1 MRSASLRAAFGC
13 LLAFLILVRPA
24 ISASLRLSRFTR
36 LLCRFFF
43 VLLSLSVSAED
54 TNSFK
59 PDAFLSRYCLDCH
72 DGDVKK
78 GDRRLDDLPLKVG
91 TDIAIA
97 ERWQEVL
104 HQLQL
109 GEMPPAKKKQP
120 TDEERRALLAWIEE
134 QLIQAQ
140 SSAQDRGGKV
150 VHRRLS
156 RAEYLH
162 TMQDLFGFA
171 SDFDPT
177 TSFPGDEELEGFR
190 NIGSALRTSRHHL
203 EQYLK
208 AADAVLDHA
217 YDLAD
222 VNGKPEAKQWKDSA
236 DKLSGLND
244 AFGLGVINAEKAKGP
259 AYIHL
264 SHGLRN
270 QELIFDSK
278 LFLSRLGDTGVPH
291 SGWYEVEVEAT
302 AANRHHPYGKD
313 LMLGGLTAYYEDMK
327 SYYDESQPMQLGIG
341 RQGEGIKGNGWRLI
355 PPNIIHAT
363 ELPDDRYTTVRARI
377 WLDRGTVPYLSWIDG
392 PPKGTRGQFISTKLY
407 KYDSSVPKIEK
418 QVWANLAL
426 RAERDK
432 LYKHLYQGPEV
443 RVHYWQVTGPMRDDK
458 PHPVRSLL
466 FAKIA
471 PDEKQIEPKRLQTE
485 LQALAS
491 RLFRREVTGEDI
503 APYASAVQKRLDGK
517 TRYAD
522 AARPV
527 FKALLCSSEF
537 LFLTEFSDE
546 DHQTVGQSDKETNG
560 QPVAPSPHP
569 IVSLSPHQLATR
581 LSYFL
586 TAGPPDDKLRSI
598 ANKGALDAKAIITE
612 TDRLLDSP
620 RGDRFLRLFT
630 EQWLGLNKLGTMPP
644 SKETFPAYHIDRL
657 EPAMKEETWRFIA
670 ELIRTNQ
677 PVTALVD
684 ADFTYLNAGL
694 ARLYGMDQAFEKQL
708 GKRDDNETIRQG
720 DNETTSPKDLGP
732 SDSNPVSPSPPL
744 IVSPSGLLRISLP
757 ADSPRRGLLGQA
769 SILTITAN
777 GVETSPVKRGVWL
790 LEKLFGTPPSPPPPD
805 VPPIEP
811 DIRGATTIRQQLEKH
826 RSVQACADCHAK
838 IDPLGFA
845 MEAYDPIGHFRS
857 AYPNGAAIDT
867 TGEYRGQPIN
877 SPADIRAYLTKH
889 PDLLAQNLAHRLL
902 TYALGRPLGFT
913 DQPALRRLQADWKA
927 KDHTLREL
935 IHLITTSELMRQP

>member
-1 MRSASLRAAFGC
+1 MKRIKPDITGRNGVMEYWSAVFELSITPPLHRSCLALFLGMVLSTLHAAD
-13 LLAFLILVRPA
+13 PA
-24 ISASLRLSRFTR
+24 PL
-36 LLCRFFF
+36 
-43 VLLSLSVSAED
+43 
-54 TNSFK
+54 K

-72 DGDVKK
+72 DADVQK

-91 TDIAIA
+91 TDIANA

-104 HQLQL
+104 HQIQL

-120 TDEERRALLAWIEE
+120 TDDERRALLAWIEG

-140 SSAQDRGGKV
+140 SSAQDRGGEV

-156 RAEYLH
+156 RAEYRY
-162 TMQDLFGFA
+162 TMQDLFGFDG
-171 SDFDPT
+171 DFDPT

-236 DKLSGLND
+236 DNMRGLND
-244 AFGLGVINAEKAKGP
+244 AFGLGVISAEKAKGP

-278 LFLSRLGDTGVPH
+278 LFLSRLGDSGVPH
-291 SGWYEVEVEAT
+291 SGWYQVEVEAT
-302 AANRHHPYGKD
+302 AANRRHPYGKD
-313 LMLGGLTAYYEDMK
+313 LMLGGLTPYYKDIK

-341 RQGEGIKGNGWRLI
+341 RQGEGMKGNGWRLI

-377 WLDRGTVPYLSWIDG
+377 WLDRGTVPYISWIDG
-392 PPKGTRGQFISTKLY
+392 PPKGTRGQFVSTKLY
-407 KYDSSVPKIEK
+407 KYDPSVPKIDK
-418 QVWANLAL
+418 HVWENLAL

-432 LYKHLYQGPEV
+432 LYRHLYQGPEV
-443 RVHYWQVTGPMRDDK
+443 RVHYWQITGPMRDDK
-458 PHPVRSLL
+458 PHPARSLL
-466 FAKIA
+466 FATIA
-471 PDEKQIEPKRLQTE
+471 PDEKQIDPARLQFE
-485 LQALAS
+485 LEALAS
-491 RLFRREVTGEDI
+491 RLFRREVKGEDI
-503 APYASAVQKRLDGK
+503 APYASALQKRLDGK

-537 LFLTEFSDE
+537 LFLTEPESDAK
-546 DHQTVGQSDKETNG
+546 TIT
-560 QPVAPSPHP
+560 PM
-569 IVSLSPHQLATR
+569 QLAIR

-586 TAGPPDDKLRSI
+586 TAGPPDDTLRSI
-598 ANKGALDAKAIITE
+598 ATKGSLEAKAIITE

-644 SKETFPAYHIDRL
+644 AKETFPAYHIDRL
-657 EPAMKEETWRFIA
+657 EPAMKEETWRCIA

-694 ARLYGMDQAFEKQL
+694 ARLYGMDRAFEKQL
-708 GKRDDNETIRQG
+708 GKRDDNEKIRQG

-744 IVSPSGLLRISLP
+744 IVSPSGLLRVSLP

-826 RSVQACADCHAK
+826 RAVQACADCHAK

-889 PDLLAQNLAHRLL
+889 PDLLAQNLAHVLL

>member
-1 MRSASLRAAFGC
+1 MAWIPSASRRIRNPI
-13 LLAFLILVRPA
+13 LLSPF
-24 ISASLRLSRFTR
+24 F
-36 LLCRFFF
+36 CRFFF

-59 PDAFLSRYCLDCH
+59 PEDFLSRYCLDCH
-72 DGDVKK
+72 DIDVQK
-78 GDRRLDDLPLKVG
+78 GDRRLDDLPLSVG

-120 TDEERRALLAWIEE
+120 TDEERRALFVRIEE
-134 QLIQAQ
+134 QLTLAQ
-140 SSAQDRGGKV
+140 SAAQSRGGGV

-162 TMQDLFGFA
+162 TVQDLFGFA
-171 SDFDPT
+171 GEFDPT
-177 TSFPGDEELEGFR
+177 TGFPGDEELEGFR
-190 NIGSALRTSRHHL
+190 NIGSVLRTSRHHL

-217 YDLAD
+217 YDLAE
-222 VNGKPEAKQWKDSA
+222 VNGKPAVKEWKDSA
-236 DKLSGLND
+236 EEMRGLNN
-244 AFGLGVINAEKAKGP
+244 AFGLGVISAENAKGH

-278 LFLSRLGDTGVPH
+278 LFLSRLGDIGLPH

-313 LMLGGLTAYYEDMK
+313 LMLGGLTPYYKDLK

-341 RQGEGIKGNGWRLI
+341 RQGEGMKGNGWRLI
-355 PPNIIHAT
+355 PPNIVHST
-363 ELPDDRYTTVRARI
+363 ELPDDRYITVRARI

-407 KYDSSVPKIEK
+407 KYDSTVPKIEK
-418 QVWANLAL
+418 HVWENLAL

-432 LYKHLYQGPEV
+432 LYQHLYQGPEIRV
-443 RVHYWQVTGPMRDDK
+443 RHWQITGPLRDEK
-458 PHPVRSLL
+458 PHPARSLL

-471 PDEKQIEPKRLQTE
+471 PDEKQIEPDRLQTE
-485 LQALAS
+485 WQTLAS
-491 RLFRREVTGEDI
+491 RLFRREVSREDI
-503 APYASAVQKRLDGK
+503 APYVSAVQERLDGK

-537 LFLTEFSDE
+537 LFLTEFTEFTEFTE
-546 DHQTVGQSDKETNG
+546 DNQTGGQSDKETNG
-560 QPVAPSPHP
+560 EPVSPSLHP

-586 TAGPPDDKLRSI
+586 TAGPPDDAFRALAVNGSLEPDSI
-598 ANKGALDAKAIITE
+598 RRE

-644 SKETFPAYHIDRL
+644 AKETFPAYHIDRL

-670 ELIRTNQ
+670 ELVRTDR

-694 ARLYGMDQAFEKQL
+694 ARLYEL
-708 GKRDDNETIRQG
+708 PEVRG
-720 DNETTSPKDLGP
+720 DHLQR
-732 SDSNPVSPSPPL
+732 V
-744 IVSPSGLLRISLP
+744 SLP

-769 SILTITAN
+769 GILTITAN
-777 GVETSPVKRGVWL
+777 GVETSPVTRGVWL

-826 RSVQACADCHAK
+826 RNVQACADCHDK
-838 IDPLGFA
+838 IDPLGYTL
-845 MEAYDPIGHFRS
+845 EAYDPIGRFRS
-857 AYPNGAAIDT
+857 VYPNGAAIDT
-867 TGEYRGQPIN
+867 TGEYRGQPVN
-877 SPADIRAYLTKH
+877 SPADIRAYLVEH
-889 PDLLAQNLAHRLL
+889 PDLLAHNLAHRLL
-902 TYALGRPLGFT
+902 TYALGRPLGFA

-927 KDHTLREL
+927 KGHTLREL

>member
-1 MRSASLRAAFGC
+1 MRFHLVTFLVLASSTLHAADTASL
-13 LLAFLILVRPA
+13 
-24 ISASLRLSRFTR
+24 T
-36 LLCRFFF
+36 
-43 VLLSLSVSAED
+43 
-54 TNSFK
+54 

-72 DGDVKK
+72 DGDVQK

-91 TDIAIA
+91 TDRAIA

-120 TDEERRALLAWIEE
+120 TDDERRALLAWIDE
-134 QLIQAQ
+134 QLIHAQ
-140 SSAQDRGGKV
+140 SSAQDRGGQV

-162 TMQDLFGFA
+162 TMQDLFGFDG
-171 SDFDPT
+171 DFDPT

-236 DKLSGLND
+236 DKMRGLND
-244 AFGLGVINAEKAKGP
+244 AFGLGVISAEKAKGP

-313 LMLGGLTAYYEDMK
+313 LMLGGLASYYKDMK
-327 SYYDESQPMQLGIG
+327 SYYDESKPMQLGIG
-341 RQGEGIKGNGWRLI
+341 RQGEGMKGNGWRLI

-363 ELPDDRYTTVRARI
+363 ELPDDRYITVRARI

-392 PPKGTRGQFISTKLY
+392 PPKGTRGNFISTKLY
-407 KYDSSVPKIEK
+407 KYDPSVPKIEK
-418 QVWANLAL
+418 QVWGNLAL

-432 LYKHLYQGPEV
+432 LYQHLYQGPEV
-443 RVHYWQVTGPMRDDK
+443 RVHYWQITGPMRDDK
-458 PHPVRSLL
+458 VHPARSLL
-466 FAKIA
+466 FAHIA
-471 PDEKQIEPKRLQTE
+471 PDEKQIEPARLQSE
-485 LQALAS
+485 LQGLAI
-491 RLFRREVTGEDI
+491 RLFRREVTGDEI
-503 APYASAVQKRLDGK
+503 APFASAVQKLLDGK

-537 LFLTEFSDE
+537 LFLTEPESDA
-546 DHQTVGQSDKETNG
+546 TTIT
-560 QPVAPSPHP
+560 PM
-569 IVSLSPHQLATR
+569 QLATR

-586 TAGPPDDKLRSI
+586 TSGPPDDTLRSLV
-598 ANKGALDAKAIITE
+598 AKGLLDAKAIITE

-657 EPAMKEETWRFIA
+657 EPAMREETWRFIA
-670 ELIRTNQ
+670 ELIRTNK

-684 ADFTYLNAGL
+684 ADFSYLNAGL
-694 ARLYGMDQAFEKQL
+694 ARLYEL
-708 GKRDDNETIRQG
+708 PNVSG
-720 DNETTSPKDLGP
+720 DH
-732 SDSNPVSPSPPL
+732 VQR
-744 IVSPSGLLRISLP
+744 VSLP

-790 LEKLFGTPPSPPPPD
+790 LEKLFGTPPSPPPPN

-845 MEAYDPIGHFRS
+845 LEAYDPIGHFRS
-857 AYPNGAAIDT
+857 AYPTGAAIDT
-867 TGEYRGQPIN
+867 SGEYRGQPVN
-877 SPADIRAYLTKH
+877 NPADIRAYLTKH

-927 KDHTLREL
+927 KGHTLREL

>member
-1 MRSASLRAAFGC
+1 MRFH
-13 LLAFLILVRPA
+13 LV
-24 ISASLRLSRFTR
+24 T
-36 LLCRFFF
+36 FF
-43 VLLSLSVSAED
+43 VLGSCTLQAAGAASL
-54 TNSFK
+54 K
-59 PDAFLSRYCLDCH
+59 PEEFLSRYCLDCH
-72 DGDVKK
+72 DADVQK

-104 HQLQL
+104 HQIQL

-120 TDEERRALLAWIEE
+120 TDEERRALLAWIDE
-134 QLIQAQ
+134 QLIHAQ
-140 SSAQDRGGKV
+140 SSAQDRGGQV

-162 TMQDLFGFA
+162 TMQDLFGFDG
-171 SDFDPT
+171 DFDPA

-236 DKLSGLND
+236 DKMRGLND
-244 AFGLGVINAEKAKGP
+244 AFGLGVISAEKAKGP

-278 LFLSRLGDTGVPH
+278 LFLSRLGDAGVPH

-313 LMLGGLTAYYEDMK
+313 IMLGGLAPYYKDMK

-341 RQGEGIKGNGWRLI
+341 RQGEGMKGNGWRLI
-355 PPNIIHAT
+355 PPNVIHST
-363 ELPDDRYTTVRARI
+363 ELPDDRYITVRARI

-392 PPKGTRGQFISTKLY
+392 PPKGTRGNFISTKLY
-407 KYDSSVPKIEK
+407 KYDPAVPKIEK
-418 QVWANLAL
+418 HVWENLAL

-432 LYKHLYQGPEV
+432 LYRHRYQGPEV

-458 PHPVRSLL
+458 VHPARSLL
-466 FAKIA
+466 FASIA
-471 PDEKQIEPKRLQTE
+471 PDEKQIEPGRLQAE
-485 LQALAS
+485 LQGIAS
-491 RLFRREVTGEDI
+491 RLFRRSVTGEDI
-503 APYASAVQKRLDGK
+503 APYASALQKRLDGK

-537 LFLTEFSDE
+537 LFLTEPESDAK
-546 DHQTVGQSDKETNG
+546 TIT
-560 QPVAPSPHP
+560 PM
-569 IVSLSPHQLATR
+569 QLAAR

-586 TAGPPDDKLRSI
+586 TAGPPDDRLRLI
-598 ANKGALDAKAIITE
+598 ATKGPLDAKAIITE

-620 RGDRFLRLFT
+620 HGDRFLRLFT

-694 ARLYGMDQAFEKQL
+694 ARLYELPNVG
-708 GKRDDNETIRQG
+708 G
-720 DNETTSPKDLGP
+720 DH
-732 SDSNPVSPSPPL
+732 VQR
-744 IVSPSGLLRISLP
+744 VSLP

-845 MEAYDPIGHFRS
+845 LEAYDPIGHFRS

-867 TGEYRGQPIN
+867 TGEYRGQPVN
-877 SPADIRAYLTKH
+877 NPADIRAYLVKH
-889 PDLLAQNLAHRLL
+889 PDLVAQNLSHRLL
-902 TYALGRPLGFT
+902 TYALGRPLGFA
-913 DQPALRRLQADWKA
+913 DQPALRHLQADWKA
-927 KDHTLREL
+927 KGHTLRDL
-935 IHLITTSELMRQP
+935 IHLITTSDLMRLP

>member
-1 MRSASLRAAFGC
+1 M
-13 LLAFLILVRPA
+13 
-24 ISASLRLSRFTR
+24 
-36 LLCRFFF
+36 
-43 VLLSLSVSAED
+43 
-54 TNSFK
+54 
-59 PDAFLSRYCLDCH
+59 
-72 DGDVKK
+72 
-78 GDRRLDDLPLKVG
+78 
-91 TDIAIA
+91 
-97 ERWQEVL
+97 
-104 HQLQL
+104 
-109 GEMPPAKKKQP
+109 
-120 TDEERRALLAWIEE
+120 
-134 QLIQAQ
+134 
-140 SSAQDRGGKV
+140 

-162 TMQDLFGFA
+162 TMQDLFGFDG
-171 SDFDPT
+171 DFDPT

-208 AADAVLDHA
+208 AADAVLDHV

-222 VNGKPEAKQWKDSA
+222 VKGKPEAKQWKDSA
-236 DKLSGLND
+236 DKMRDLND
-244 AFGLGVINAEKAKGP
+244 AFGLGVISAEKAKGP

-313 LMLGGLTAYYEDMK
+313 LMLGGLTAYYKDLK

-341 RQGEGIKGNGWRLI
+341 RQGEGMKGNGWRLI

-363 ELPDDRYTTVRARI
+363 ELPDDRYITVRARI

-392 PPKGTRGQFISTKLY
+392 PPKGTRGNFISTKLY
-407 KYDSSVPKIEK
+407 KYDRSVPKIERH
-418 QVWANLAL
+418 VWENLAL

-432 LYKHLYQGPEV
+432 LYRHLYQGPEV

-458 PHPVRSLL
+458 VHPARSLL

-471 PDEKQIEPKRLQTE
+471 PDEKQIEPERLQTE

-537 LFLTEFSDE
+537 LFLTEFTE
-546 DHQTVGQSDKETNG
+546 DNQTGGQSDKETNG
-560 QPVAPSPHP
+560 QPVSPSPRP

-586 TAGPPDDKLRSI
+586 TAGPPDDTLRSLT
-598 ANKGALDAKAIITE
+598 AKGALDAKAIITE

-657 EPAMKEETWRFIA
+657 EPAMREETWRFIA
-670 ELIRTNQ
+670 ELVRSNK

-694 ARLYGMDQAFEKQL
+694 ARLYEL
-708 GKRDDNETIRQG
+708 PNISG
-720 DNETTSPKDLGP
+720 DHLQR
-732 SDSNPVSPSPPL
+732 VC
-744 IVSPSGLLRISLP
+744 LP
-757 ADSPRRGLLGQA
+757 ADSSRRGLLGQA

-826 RSVQACADCHAK
+826 RNVQACADCHAK

-845 MEAYDPIGHFRS
+845 LEAYDPIGHFRS
-857 AYPNGAAIDT
+857 AYPNGAEIDT
-867 TGEYRGQPIN
+867 TGEYRGQPFN
-877 SPADIRAYLTKH
+877 NPADICAYLIKH
-889 PDLLAQNLAHRLL
+889 PDLLAQNLAHRLF

-927 KDHTLREL
+927 KGHTLREL
-935 IHLITTSELMRQP
+935 IHLIATSELMRQP

>member
-1 MRSASLRAAFGC
+1 MSISLKAA
-13 LLAFLILVRPA
+13 
-24 ISASLRLSRFTR
+24 
-36 LLCRFFF
+36 
-43 VLLSLSVSAED
+43 D
-54 TNSFK
+54 TTPLK

-72 DGDVKK
+72 DDDVQK

-134 QLIQAQ
+134 QLIHAQ
-140 SSAQDRGGKV
+140 TSAQDRGGQV

-171 SDFDPT
+171 GDFDPT

-203 EQYLK
+203 AQFLK

-236 DKLSGLND
+236 DNMRGLND
-244 AFGLGVINAEKAKGP
+244 AFGLGVISAEKAKGP

-278 LFLSRLGDTGVPH
+278 LFLSQLGDTGVPH
-291 SGWYEVEVEAT
+291 SGWYDVEVEAT

-313 LMLGGLTAYYEDMK
+313 LMLGGLTPYYKDLK

-341 RQGEGIKGNGWRLI
+341 RQGEGMKGNGWRLI
-355 PPNIIHAT
+355 PPNIVHAT

-377 WLDRGTVPYLSWIDG
+377 WLDRGTVPYISWIDG

-407 KYDSSVPKIEK
+407 KYDRSVPKIDK
-418 QVWANLAL
+418 HVWENLAL

-432 LYKHLYQGPEV
+432 LYRHLYQGPEV
-443 RVHYWQVTGPMRDDK
+443 RVHYWQVTGPMRYDEV
-458 PHPVRSLL
+458 HPARSLL
-466 FAKIA
+466 FASIA
-471 PDEKQIEPKRLQTE
+471 PDEKQIEPARLHSE
-485 LQALAS
+485 LQSLAS

-503 APYASAVQKRLDGK
+503 APYASAVQKHLDGK

-537 LFLTEFSDE
+537 LFLTEPESDAK
-546 DHQTVGQSDKETNG
+546 TIT
-560 QPVAPSPHP
+560 PM
-569 IVSLSPHQLATR
+569 QLATR

-586 TAGPPDDKLRSI
+586 TAGPPDDTLRSL
-598 ANKGALDAKAIITE
+598 AVKGSLDAKAIITE

-670 ELIRTNQ
+670 ELIRSNK

-694 ARLYGMDQAFEKQL
+694 ARLYEL
-708 GKRDDNETIRQG
+708 PNVSG
-720 DNETTSPKDLGP
+720 DHLQ
-732 SDSNPVSPSPPL
+732 
-744 IVSPSGLLRISLP
+744 RISLP

-845 MEAYDPIGHFRS
+845 LEAYDPIGHFRS

-867 TGEYRGQPIN
+867 TGEYRGQPVN

-927 KDHTLREL
+927 KGHALRDL
-935 IHLITTSELMRQP
+935 IHLTTTSELMRQP

>member
-1 MRSASLRAAFGC
+1 MRFHLFACLVSASGTLSAADT
-13 LLAFLILVRPA
+13 
-24 ISASLRLSRFTR
+24 SSL
-36 LLCRFFF
+36 
-43 VLLSLSVSAED
+43 
-54 TNSFK
+54 K
-59 PDAFLSRYCLDCH
+59 PDAFLSRYCVDCH
-72 DGDVKK
+72 DADVQK

-120 TDEERRALLAWIEE
+120 TDDERRALLAWIED
-134 QLIQAQ
+134 QLIHAQ
-140 SSAQDRGGKV
+140 SNAQDRGGQV

-162 TMQDLFGFA
+162 TMQDLFGFDG
-171 SDFDPT
+171 DFDPT

-208 AADAVLDHA
+208 AADALLDHA
-217 YDLAD
+217 YDLAE
-222 VNGKPEAKQWKDSA
+222 VNGRPEVKQWKDSA
-236 DKLSGLND
+236 DNMRPLND
-244 AFGLGVINAEKAKGP
+244 AFGLGVISAEKAKGP
-259 AYIHL
+259 AYIHM

-278 LFLSRLGDTGVPH
+278 LFLSRLGETGVPH

-313 LMLGGLTAYYEDMK
+313 LMLGGLTPYFKDLK
-327 SYYDESQPMQLGIG
+327 SYYDESKPMQLGIG
-341 RQGEGIKGNGWRLI
+341 RQGEGMKGNGWRLI

-363 ELPDDRYTTVRARI
+363 ELPDDRYITVRALI

-392 PPKGTRGQFISTKLY
+392 PPKGTRGNFISTKLH
-407 KYDSSVPKIEK
+407 KYDSTVPKIEK
-418 QVWANLAL
+418 HVWENLAL

-432 LYKHLYQGPEV
+432 LYQHLYQGPEV
-443 RVHYWQVTGPMRDDK
+443 RVHYWQVTGPMRDEK
-458 PHPVRSLL
+458 PHPARSLL
-466 FAKIA
+466 FASIA
-471 PDEKQIEPKRLQTE
+471 PDEKQIEPERLQSE
-485 LQALAS
+485 LQGLAS
-491 RLFRREVTGEDI
+491 RLFRREVMGEDI

-537 LFLTEFSDE
+537 LFLTEPESGAK
-546 DHQTVGQSDKETNG
+546 TIT
-560 QPVAPSPHP
+560 PM
-569 IVSLSPHQLATR
+569 QLATR

-586 TAGPPDDKLRSI
+586 TAGPPDDRLHSL
-598 ANKGALDAKAIITE
+598 AAKGALDAKAILTE

-620 RGDRFLRLFT
+620 RGDRFMRLFT

-644 SKETFPAYHIDRL
+644 AKETFPAYHIDRL

-677 PVTALVD
+677 SVTALVD
-684 ADFTYLNAGL
+684 ADFTFLNAGL
-694 ARLYGMDQAFEKQL
+694 ARLYEL
-708 GKRDDNETIRQG
+708 PTVSG
-720 DNETTSPKDLGP
+720 DHLQR
-732 SDSNPVSPSPPL
+732 V
-744 IVSPSGLLRISLP
+744 SLP

-826 RSVQACADCHAK
+826 RNIQACADCHAK

-845 MEAYDPIGHFRS
+845 LEAYDPIGHFRS
-857 AYPNGAAIDT
+857 AYPNGADIDT
-867 TGEYRGQPIN
+867 SGDYRGQPIN
-877 SPADIRAYLTKH
+877 SPADIRAYLIKH
-889 PDLLAQNLAHRLL
+889 PDLLAQNLAHRLFI
-902 TYALGRPLGFT
+902 YALGRPLGFP

-927 KDHTLREL
+927 KGHTLREL
-935 IHLITTSELMRQP
+935 VHLITTSELMRQP

>member
-1 MRSASLRAAFGC
+1 MKRIKPDITGRNGVMKYWSAVFQISITPPLHRSCLALFLGMVLSTLHAADSASL
-13 LLAFLILVRPA
+13 
-24 ISASLRLSRFTR
+24 
-36 LLCRFFF
+36 
-43 VLLSLSVSAED
+43 
-54 TNSFK
+54 K

-72 DGDVKK
+72 DGDVQK

-120 TDEERRALLAWIEE
+120 TDDERRALLAWIEE
-134 QLIQAQ
+134 QLIHAQ
-140 SSAQDRGGKV
+140 TSAQDRGGQV

-162 TMQDLFGFA
+162 TMQDLFGFDG
-171 SDFDPT
+171 DFDPT

-208 AADAVLDHA
+208 AADAVLDHV

-222 VNGKPEAKQWKDSA
+222 VKGKPEAKQWKDSA
-236 DKLSGLND
+236 DKMRDLND
-244 AFGLGVINAEKAKGP
+244 AFGLGVISAEKAKGP

-291 SGWYEVEVEAT
+291 SGWYDVEVEAT

-313 LMLGGLTAYYEDMK
+313 LMLGGLTAYYKDMK

-341 RQGEGIKGNGWRLI
+341 RQGEGMKGNGWRLI

-363 ELPDDRYTTVRARI
+363 ELSDDRYITVRARI

-432 LYKHLYQGPEV
+432 LYRHLYQGPEV

-458 PHPVRSLL
+458 VHPARSLL

-471 PDEKQIEPKRLQTE
+471 PDEKQIEPERLQSE

-491 RLFRREVTGEDI
+491 RLFRREVKGDEI

-537 LFLTEFSDE
+537 LFLTEPDSDAK
-546 DHQTVGQSDKETNG
+546 TIT
-560 QPVAPSPHP
+560 PM
-569 IVSLSPHQLATR
+569 QLATR

-586 TAGPPDDKLRSI
+586 TAGPPDNILRSL

-620 RGDRFLRLFT
+620 RADRFLRLFT

-657 EPAMKEETWRFIA
+657 EPAMREETWRFIA
-670 ELIRTNQ
+670 ELVRSNK

-694 ARLYGMDQAFEKQL
+694 ARLYEVDF
-708 GKRDDNETIRQG
+708 ETISQSDKETGRQSDG
-720 DNETTSPKDLGP
+720 ETTHG
-732 SDSNPVSPSPPL
+732 NPVSRSPHP
-744 IVSPSGLLRISLP
+744 IVSLSGLTRVSLP

-845 MEAYDPIGHFRS
+845 LEAYDPIGHFRS

-867 TGEYRGQPIN
+867 TGEYRGQPVN
-877 SPADIRAYLTKH
+877 SPADIRAYLIKH

-902 TYALGRPLGFT
+902 TFALGRPLGFT
-913 DQPALRRLQADWKA
+913 DQPAVRRLQADWKA
-927 KDHTLREL
+927 KGYTLREL
-935 IHLITTSELMRQP
+935 VHLITTSNLMRQP

>member
-1 MRSASLRAAFGC
+1 MEYWSAVFQLSNTPPLHRSCLALFLGMVLSTLHAA
-13 LLAFLILVRPA
+13 
-24 ISASLRLSRFTR
+24 
-36 LLCRFFF
+36 
-43 VLLSLSVSAED
+43 D
-54 TNSFK
+54 TAPLK
-59 PDAFLSRYCLDCH
+59 PDDFLSRYCLDCH
-72 DGDVKK
+72 DGDVQK
-78 GDRRLDDLPLKVG
+78 GDRRLDDLPLAVG

-120 TDEERRALLAWIEE
+120 SDNERRDLLAWIEG
-134 QLIQAQ
+134 QLNHAQ
-140 SSAQDRGGKV
+140 SSAQDRGGQV

-162 TMQDLFGFA
+162 TMQDLFGFDG
-171 SDFDPT
+171 DFDPT
-177 TSFPGDEELEGFR
+177 TGFPGDEELEGFR

-222 VNGKPEAKQWKDSA
+222 VKGKPEVKQWKDSA
-236 DKLSGLND
+236 DKMRDLND
-244 AFGLGVINAEKAKGP
+244 AFGLGVISAEKAKGP

-291 SGWYEVEVEAT
+291 SGWYDVEVEAT

-313 LMLGGLTAYYEDMK
+313 LMLGGLTPYYKELK

-341 RQGEGIKGNGWRLI
+341 RQGEGMKGNGWRLI

-363 ELPDDRYTTVRARI
+363 ELPDDRFTTVRARI

-407 KYDSSVPKIEK
+407 KYDPGVPKIEK
-418 QVWANLAL
+418 HIWENLAL

-432 LYKHLYQGPEV
+432 LYRHLYQGPEV

-458 PHPVRSLL
+458 PHPARTLL

-471 PDEKQIEPKRLQTE
+471 PDEKQIEPERLQTE
-485 LQALAS
+485 LHALVS

-537 LFLTEFSDE
+537 LFLTEFTEFTE
-546 DHQTVGQSDKETNG
+546 DNQTGGQSAKETNG
-560 QPVAPSPHP
+560 QPVSPSPDP
-569 IVSLSPHQLATR
+569 NVSLSPHQLATR

-586 TAGPPDDKLRSI
+586 TAGPPDDTLR
-598 ANKGALDAKAIITE
+598 ALAAKGPLDADSIRRE

-644 SKETFPAYHIDRL
+644 AKETFPAYHIDRL
-657 EPAMKEETWRFIA
+657 EPAMKEETWRFLA
-670 ELIRTNQ
+670 ELVRTDQ

-694 ARLYGMDQAFEKQL
+694 ARLYDLDKPFEEQL
-708 GKRDDNETIRQG
+708 ARREDNETSGKG
-720 DNETTSPKDLGP
+720 DNQTSRPAEKETTKSKTG
-732 SDSNPVSPSPPL
+732 SPSPSL
-744 IVSPSGLLRISLP
+744 IVSPSGLMRVSLP
-757 ADSPRRGLLGQA
+757 AESRRRGLLGHA
-769 SILTITAN
+769 SVLTITAN

-790 LEKLFGTPPSPPPPD
+790 LEKLFGTPPSPAPPD

-826 RSVQACADCHAK
+826 RNVQACADCHHK

-845 MEAYDPIGHFRS
+845 LEAYDPIGQFRS

-867 TGEYRGQPIN
+867 TGEYRGQPIS
-877 SPADIRAYLTKH
+877 SPADIRAYLIKH
-889 PDLLAQNLAHRLL
+889 PDLLAQNLAHVLL

-913 DQPALRRLQADWKA
+913 DQPALRRLQADWKT
-927 KDHTLREL
+927 KGHTLREL

>member
-1 MRSASLRAAFGC
+1 MNCSCSMRFCLFAVLVFASCTLHAADT
-13 LLAFLILVRPA
+13 
-24 ISASLRLSRFTR
+24 AS
-36 LLCRFFF
+36 
-43 VLLSLSVSAED
+43 V
-54 TNSFK
+54 K
-59 PDAFLSRYCLDCH
+59 PDAFLSSYCLDCH
-72 DGDVKK
+72 DSDVQK

-91 TDIAIA
+91 TDRAIA

-120 TDEERRALLAWIEE
+120 TDDERRALLAWIDE
-134 QLIQAQ
+134 QLIHAQ
-140 SSAQDRGGKV
+140 SSAQDRGGHV

-156 RAEYLH
+156 RTEYLH

-171 SDFDPT
+171 GDFDPT

-208 AADAVLDHA
+208 AADAVLDQA

-222 VNGKPEAKQWKDSA
+222 VNGKPEAEQWKDSA
-236 DKLSGLND
+236 DKMRDLND
-244 AFGLGVINAEKAKGP
+244 AFGLGVISAEKAKGP

-313 LMLGGLTAYYEDMK
+313 LMLGGLTAYYKDMK

-341 RQGEGIKGNGWRLI
+341 RQGEGMKGNGWRLI

-363 ELPDDRYTTVRARI
+363 ELPDDRYITVRARI
-377 WLDRGTVPYLSWIDG
+377 WLDRGTVPYISWIDG
-392 PPKGTRGQFISTKLY
+392 PPKGTRGNFISTKLY
-407 KYDSSVPKIEK
+407 KYDPSVPKIERHI
-418 QVWANLAL
+418 WENLAL

-432 LYKHLYQGPEV
+432 LYRHLYQGPEV

-458 PHPVRSLL
+458 PHPARSLL
-466 FAKIA
+466 FAHIA
-471 PDEKQIEPKRLQTE
+471 PDEKQIEPERLQTE
-485 LQALAS
+485 LQALSS

-537 LFLTEFSDE
+537 LFLTEPESD
-546 DHQTVGQSDKETNG
+546 TKTIT
-560 QPVAPSPHP
+560 PM
-569 IVSLSPHQLATR
+569 QLATR

-586 TAGPPDDKLRSI
+586 TAGPPDDTLRSL
-598 ANKGALDAKAIITE
+598 ATKGSLDTKAIRRE

-670 ELIRTNQ
+670 ELIRTNK

-694 ARLYGMDQAFEKQL
+694 ARLYEL
-708 GKRDDNETIRQG
+708 
-720 DNETTSPKDLGP
+720 P
-732 SDSNPVSPSPPL
+732 
-744 IVSPSGLLRISLP
+744 IVSGDHLQRVSLP
-757 ADSPRRGLLGQA
+757 ADSRRRGLLGQA

-790 LEKLFGTPPSPPPPD
+790 LEKLFGTPPSPPPPN

-845 MEAYDPIGHFRS
+845 LEAYDPVGHFRN

-867 TGEYRGQPIN
+867 SGDYRGQPIN
-877 SPADIRAYLTKH
+877 SPADIRAYLLKH

-927 KDHTLREL
+927 KGHALREL

>member
-1 MRSASLRAAFGC
+1 MEKWSNVFQLSITPFLHRTCLALLLGMVLSTLHAAGTAP
-13 LLAFLILVRPA
+13 L
-24 ISASLRLSRFTR
+24 
-36 LLCRFFF
+36 
-43 VLLSLSVSAED
+43 
-54 TNSFK
+54 K
-59 PDAFLSRYCLDCH
+59 PDDFLSRYCLDCH
-72 DGDVKK
+72 DGDVQK
-78 GDRRLDDLPLKVG
+78 GERRLDDLPLSVG

-120 TDEERRALLAWIEE
+120 TDEERRALFVWIEE
-134 QLIQAQ
+134 QLTLAQ
-140 SSAQDRGGKV
+140 SAAQSRGGGV

-162 TMQDLFGFA
+162 TVQDLFGFA
-171 SDFDPT
+171 GEFDPT
-177 TSFPGDEELEGFR
+177 TGFPGDEELEGFR
-190 NIGSALRTSRHHL
+190 NIGSVLRTSRHHL

-217 YDLAD
+217 YDLAE
-222 VNGKPEAKQWKDSA
+222 VNGKPAVKEWKDSA
-236 DKLSGLND
+236 EEMRGLNN
-244 AFGLGVINAEKAKGP
+244 AFGLGVISAENAKGH

-278 LFLSRLGDTGVPH
+278 LFLSRLGDIGLPH

-313 LMLGGLTAYYEDMK
+313 LMLGGLTPYYKDLK

-341 RQGEGIKGNGWRLI
+341 RQGEGMKGNGWRLI
-355 PPNIIHAT
+355 PPNIVHAT
-363 ELPDDRYTTVRARI
+363 ELPDDRYITVRARI

-407 KYDSSVPKIEK
+407 KYDPSVPKIEK
-418 QVWANLAL
+418 HVWENLAL

-432 LYKHLYQGPEV
+432 LYQHLYQGPEIRV
-443 RVHYWQVTGPMRDDK
+443 RHWQITGPMRDDK
-458 PHPVRSLL
+458 PHPARSLL

-471 PDEKQIEPKRLQTE
+471 PDEKQIEPDRLQTE
-485 LQALAS
+485 WQTLAG
-491 RLFRREVTGEDI
+491 RLFRREVSREDI
-503 APYASAVQKRLDGK
+503 APYVSAVQERLDGK
-517 TRYAD
+517 TRYAE

-537 LFLTEFSDE
+537 LFLTEP
-546 DHQTVGQSDKETNG
+546 ETDAKTIT
-560 QPVAPSPHP
+560 PM
-569 IVSLSPHQLATR
+569 QLTTR

-586 TAGPPDDKLRSI
+586 TAGPPDDAFRALAAQGS
-598 ANKGALDAKAIITE
+598 LDAAVIRRE

-644 SKETFPAYHIDRL
+644 AKETFPAYHIDRL

-670 ELIRTNQ
+670 ELVRTDR

-694 ARLYGMDQAFEKQL
+694 ARLYEL
-708 GKRDDNETIRQG
+708 PNVSG
-720 DNETTSPKDLGP
+720 DHLQR
-732 SDSNPVSPSPPL
+732 V
-744 IVSPSGLLRISLP
+744 SLP

-777 GVETSPVKRGVWL
+777 GVETSPVTRGVWL
-790 LEKLFGTPPSPPPPD
+790 LGKLFGTPPSPPPPD

-826 RSVQACADCHAK
+826 RNVQACADCHDK
-838 IDPLGFA
+838 IDPLGYTL
-845 MEAYDPIGHFRS
+845 EAYDPIGQFRS
-857 AYPNGAAIDT
+857 VYPNGAAIDT
-867 TGEYRGQPIN
+867 TGEYRGQPVN
-877 SPADIRAYLTKH
+877 SPADIRAYLVKH
-889 PDLLAQNLAHRLL
+889 PDLLAHNLAHRLL
-902 TYALGRPLGFT
+902 TYALGRPLGFA

-927 KDHTLREL
+927 KGHTLREL

>member
-1 MRSASLRAAFGC
+1 MKYWSAVFQLSITPPLHRSCLALLLGMVLSTLHAA
-13 LLAFLILVRPA
+13 
-24 ISASLRLSRFTR
+24 
-36 LLCRFFF
+36 
-43 VLLSLSVSAED
+43 D
-54 TNSFK
+54 TTPLK

-72 DGDVKK
+72 DADVQK

-91 TDIAIA
+91 TDIANA

-104 HQLQL
+104 HQIQL

-120 TDEERRALLAWIEE
+120 TDDERRALLAWIEG

-140 SSAQDRGGKV
+140 SSAQDRGGEV

-156 RAEYLH
+156 RAEYLY
-162 TMQDLFGFA
+162 TMQDLFGFDG
-171 SDFDPT
+171 DFDPT

-236 DKLSGLND
+236 DKMRGLND
-244 AFGLGVINAEKAKGP
+244 AFGLGVISAEKAKGP

-291 SGWYEVEVEAT
+291 SGWYDVEVEAT
-302 AANRHHPYGKD
+302 AAKRHHPYGKD
-313 LMLGGLTAYYEDMK
+313 LMLGGLTAYYKDMK

-341 RQGEGIKGNGWRLI
+341 RQGEGMKGNGWRLI

-363 ELPDDRYTTVRARI
+363 ELPDDRYITVRARI
-377 WLDRGTVPYLSWIDG
+377 WLDRGTVPYISWIDG
-392 PPKGTRGQFISTKLY
+392 PPKGTRGQFVSTKLY

-418 QVWANLAL
+418 QVWENLAL

-432 LYKHLYQGPEV
+432 LYRHLYQGPEV
-443 RVHYWQVTGPMRDDK
+443 RVHYWQVTGPMRDDE
-458 PHPVRSLL
+458 PHAARSLL

-503 APYASAVQKRLDGK
+503 APYASAVQKRLEGK

-537 LFLTEFSDE
+537 LFLTEPESDAK
-546 DHQTVGQSDKETNG
+546 TIT
-560 QPVAPSPHP
+560 PM
-569 IVSLSPHQLATR
+569 QLATR
-581 LSYFL
+581 ISYFL
-586 TAGPPDDKLRSI
+586 TAGPPDDTLRSL
-598 ANKGALDAKAIITE
+598 AAKDALDAKAIVTE

-732 SDSNPVSPSPPL
+732 SDSNPVSPSPHL

-811 DIRGATTIRQQLEKH
+811 DIRGATTIRQQLDKH

-845 MEAYDPIGHFRS
+845 LEAYDPIGHFRS

-927 KDHTLREL
+927 KDHPLREL

>member
-1 MRSASLRAAFGC
+1 MIPLKRLSSSPTDGVAAFNHRLMAWLPSASRRIKNPI
-13 LLAFLILVRPA
+13 LLSPF
-24 ISASLRLSRFTR
+24 
-36 LLCRFFF
+36 LCRFFF
-43 VLLSLSVSAED
+43 VLLTIQFHAAD
-54 TNSFK
+54 TAPLK
-59 PDAFLSRYCLDCH
+59 PDDFLSRYCLDCH
-72 DGDVKK
+72 DGDVQK
-78 GDRRLDDLPLKVG
+78 GERRLDDLPLSFG

-120 TDEERRALLAWIEE
+120 TDAERRALFVWIEE
-134 QLIQAQ
+134 QLTLAQ
-140 SSAQDRGGKV
+140 SAAQSRGGGV

-162 TMQDLFGFA
+162 TVQDLFGFA
-171 SDFDPT
+171 GEFDPT
-177 TSFPGDEELEGFR
+177 TGFPGDEELEGFR
-190 NIGSALRTSRHHL
+190 NIGSVLRTSRHHL

-217 YDLAD
+217 YDLAE
-222 VNGKPEAKQWKDSA
+222 VNGKPAVKEWKDSA
-236 DKLSGLND
+236 EEMAGLNP
-244 AFGLGVINAEKAKGP
+244 AYGLGVISAENAKGP

-264 SHGLRN
+264 SHGQRN
-270 QELIFDSK
+270 PELIFDSK
-278 LFLSRLGDTGVPH
+278 LFLSRLGTVPH

-313 LMLGGLTAYYEDMK
+313 LIHALTVPYYKELK

-341 RQGEGIKGNGWRLI
+341 RQRDGLKDGSWRFI
-355 PPNIIHAT
+355 PPNIVHTT
-363 ELPDDRYTTVRARI
+363 ELPDDCYTIVRARI
-377 WLDRGTVPYLSWIDG
+377 WLDRGTAPYLSWIDG
-392 PPKGTRGQFISTKLY
+392 PPKGARFQFITNKLY
-407 KYDSSVPKIEK
+407 KYDSTVPKIEK
-418 QVWANLAL
+418 HIWENLAL

-432 LYKHLYQGPEV
+432 LYQHLYQGPEIRV
-443 RVHYWQVTGPMRDDK
+443 RHWQITGPLRDEK
-458 PHPVRSLL
+458 PHPARSLL

-471 PDEKQIEPKRLQTE
+471 PDEKQIEPDRLQTE
-485 LQALAS
+485 WQTLAS
-491 RLFRREVTGEDI
+491 RLFRREVSREDI
-503 APYASAVQKRLDGK
+503 APYVSALQERLDGI
-517 TRYAD
+517 TRYAE

-537 LFLTEFSDE
+537 LFLTEP
-546 DHQTVGQSDKETNG
+546 ETDAKTIT
-560 QPVAPSPHP
+560 PM
-569 IVSLSPHQLATR
+569 QLATR

-586 TAGPPDDKLRSI
+586 TAGPPDDAFRALAVNGSLEPDSI
-598 ANKGALDAKAIITE
+598 RRE

-644 SKETFPAYHIDRL
+644 AKETFPAYHSDRL

-670 ELIRTNQ
+670 ELVRTDQ

-708 GKRDDNETIRQG
+708 GKRDDKETIRQG
-720 DNETTSPKDLGP
+720 DNQTTSPEDLGP

-744 IVSPSGLLRISLP
+744 IVSPSGLLRVSLP

-769 SILTITAN
+769 GILTITAN
-777 GVETSPVKRGVWL
+777 GVETSPVTRGVWL
-790 LEKLFGTPPSPPPPD
+790 LEKLFGVPPSPPPPD

-826 RSVQACADCHAK
+826 RNVQACADCHDK
-838 IDPLGFA
+838 IDPLGYTL
-845 MEAYDPIGHFRS
+845 EAYDPIGRFRS
-857 AYPNGAAIDT
+857 VYPNGAAIDT
-867 TGEYRGQPIN
+867 TGEYRGQPVN
-877 SPADIRAYLTKH
+877 SPADIRAYLVEH
-889 PDLLAQNLAHRLL
+889 PDLLAHNLAHRLL
-902 TYALGRPLGFT
+902 TYALGRPLGFA
-913 DQPALRRLQADWKA
+913 DQPALRRLQTDWKT
-927 KDHTLREL
+927 KGHTLREL
-935 IHLITTSELMRQP
+935 VHLIATSELMRQP

>member
-1 MRSASLRAAFGC
+1 MEYWSAVFQLSITPPLHRSCLALFLGMVLSTLHAADPVSL
-13 LLAFLILVRPA
+13 
-24 ISASLRLSRFTR
+24 
-36 LLCRFFF
+36 
-43 VLLSLSVSAED
+43 
-54 TNSFK
+54 K

-72 DGDVKK
+72 DGDVQK

-91 TDIAIA
+91 ADIAIA

-120 TDEERRALLAWIEE
+120 TDDERRALLAWIEE
-134 QLIQAQ
+134 QLIHAQ
-140 SSAQDRGGKV
+140 TSAQDRGGQV

-162 TMQDLFGFA
+162 TMQDLFGFDG
-171 SDFDPT
+171 DFDPT

-203 EQYLK
+203 GQYLK
-208 AADAVLDHA
+208 AADAVLDHV

-222 VNGKPEAKQWKDSA
+222 VKGKPEAKQWKDSA
-236 DKLSGLND
+236 DKMRDLND
-244 AFGLGVINAEKAKGP
+244 AFGLGVISAEKAKGP

-313 LMLGGLTAYYEDMK
+313 LMLGGLTAYYKDMK

-341 RQGEGIKGNGWRLI
+341 RQGEGMKGNGWRLI

-363 ELPDDRYTTVRARI
+363 ELPDDRYITVRARI

-432 LYKHLYQGPEV
+432 LYRHLYQGPEV

-458 PHPVRSLL
+458 VHPARSLL

-471 PDEKQIEPKRLQTE
+471 PDEKQIEPDRLQTE

-522 AARPV
+522 AARPA

-537 LFLTEFSDE
+537 LFLTEPDSDAK
-546 DHQTVGQSDKETNG
+546 TIT
-560 QPVAPSPHP
+560 PM
-569 IVSLSPHQLATR
+569 QLATR

-586 TAGPPDDKLRSI
+586 TAGPPDNILRSL

-620 RGDRFLRLFT
+620 RADRFLRLFT

-670 ELIRTNQ
+670 DLIRTNK

-694 ARLYGMDQAFEKQL
+694 ARLYEVEF
-708 GKRDDNETIRQG
+708 ETISQSDKETGRQP
-720 DNETTSPKDLGP
+720 DKETPK
-732 SDSNPVSPSPPL
+732 SNTVSPSPSL
-744 IVSPSGLLRISLP
+744 IVSPSGLMRVSLP
-757 ADSPRRGLLGQA
+757 ADSPRRGLLGHA
-769 SILTITAN
+769 SVLTITAN

-845 MEAYDPIGHFRS
+845 LEAYDPIGHFRS

-877 SPADIRAYLTKH
+877 SPADIRAYLIKH
-889 PDLLAQNLAHRLL
+889 PDLLAHNLAHRLL

-927 KDHTLREL
+927 KGHTLREL

>member
-1 MRSASLRAAFGC
+1 MEYWSAVFELSITPPLHRSCLALFLGMVLSTLHAAD
-13 LLAFLILVRPA
+13 PA
-24 ISASLRLSRFTR
+24 PL
-36 LLCRFFF
+36 
-43 VLLSLSVSAED
+43 
-54 TNSFK
+54 K

-72 DGDVKK
+72 DADVQK

-91 TDIAIA
+91 TDIANA

-104 HQLQL
+104 HQIQL

-120 TDEERRALLAWIEE
+120 TDDERRALLAWIEG

-140 SSAQDRGGKV
+140 SSAQDRGGEV

-156 RAEYLH
+156 RAEYRY
-162 TMQDLFGFA
+162 TMQDLFGFDG
-171 SDFDPT
+171 DFDPT

-236 DKLSGLND
+236 DNMRGLND
-244 AFGLGVINAEKAKGP
+244 AFGLGVISAEKAKGP

-278 LFLSRLGDTGVPH
+278 LFLSRLGDSGVPH
-291 SGWYEVEVEAT
+291 SGWYQVEVEAT
-302 AANRHHPYGKD
+302 AANRRHPYGKD
-313 LMLGGLTAYYEDMK
+313 LMLGGLTPYYKDIK

-341 RQGEGIKGNGWRLI
+341 RQGEGMKGNGWRLI

-377 WLDRGTVPYLSWIDG
+377 WLDRGTVPYISWIDG
-392 PPKGTRGQFISTKLY
+392 PPKGTRGQFVSTKLY
-407 KYDSSVPKIEK
+407 KYDPSVPKIDK
-418 QVWANLAL
+418 HVWENLAL

-432 LYKHLYQGPEV
+432 LYRHLYQGPEV
-443 RVHYWQVTGPMRDDK
+443 RVHYWQITGPMRDDK
-458 PHPVRSLL
+458 PHPARSLL
-466 FAKIA
+466 FATIA
-471 PDEKQIEPKRLQTE
+471 PDEKQIDPARLQFE
-485 LQALAS
+485 LEALAS
-491 RLFRREVTGEDI
+491 RLFRREVKGEDI
-503 APYASAVQKRLDGK
+503 APYASALQKRLDGK

-537 LFLTEFSDE
+537 LFLTEPESDAK
-546 DHQTVGQSDKETNG
+546 TIT
-560 QPVAPSPHP
+560 PM
-569 IVSLSPHQLATR
+569 QLAIR

-586 TAGPPDDKLRSI
+586 TAGPPDDTLRSI
-598 ANKGALDAKAIITE
+598 ATKGSLEAKAIITE

-644 SKETFPAYHIDRL
+644 AKETFPAYHIDRL
-657 EPAMKEETWRFIA
+657 EPAMKEETWRCIA

-694 ARLYGMDQAFEKQL
+694 ARLYGMDRAFEKQL
-708 GKRDDNETIRQG
+708 GKRDDNEKIRQG

-744 IVSPSGLLRISLP
+744 IVSPSGLLRVSLP

-826 RSVQACADCHAK
+826 RAVQACADCHAK

-889 PDLLAQNLAHRLL
+889 PDLLAQNLAHVLL